1 MLASCLV
8 GSRLTACH
16 YSSTCRTT
24 EVSIYQQ
31 GRQPIKCHHVL
42 SMAEVE
48 TAEPKASTRF
58 WYQEYM
64 HLSQPTRHI
73 KATREEKRLIRT
85 NNEIRGCIN
94 TRNALADRHL
104 HPSNRSTGSVEST

>member
-1 MLASCLV
+1 MIKVEKEKFWWESDSVLVMLASCLV

-16 YSSTCRTT
+16 YSSICRTT
-24 EVSIYQQ
+24 EASIYQQ
-31 GRQPIKCHHVL
+31 GRQPIIYHHVL

-48 TAEPKASTRF
+48 TAEPKALTRF

-73 KATREEKRLIRT
+73 KATREEKK
-85 NNEIRGCIN
+85 
-94 TRNALADRHL
+94 ADPH
-104 HPSNRSTGSVEST
+104 E